1 MWEGEARNVLADEL
15 TLAAEQAAERELFAG
30 GDLATLEA
38 CAAYAVAP
46 LTTPGGRPLAD
57 GAAGR
62 LWCAAVEM
70 GGIGAAVRLLRAMD
84 SSAFDTEVAAARRQ
98 ADNLARAAR
107 KDGNPFG
114 ATLQPV
120 GILCA
125 AGGLGSERACTR
137 LGRQNSD
144 RLPGRRGLRSSKRA
158 ARSTEVRN

>member
-1 MWEGEARNVLADEL
+1 MEH
-15 TLAAEQAAERELFAG
+15 TAEEREERELFAG
-30 GDLATLEA
+30 GDPATLEA

-107 KDGNPFG
+107 KDGKVLRSNPYF
-114 ATLQPV
+114 V
-120 GILCA
+120 
-125 AGGLGSERACTR
+125 R
-137 LGRQNSD
+137 
-144 RLPGRRGLRSSKRA
+144 GRRGSGASGPVVLRVLGGRTA
-158 ARSTEVRN
+158 TG